1 MISLDPHPHR
11 IPRNARDNCV
21 VLVCI
26 FPTIPVESTLLAS
39 VLLSQLDDHKA
50 QAMPNTSTDA
60 GTEYPK
66 CKGEGKGRGER
77 AGAHLH
83 HALEL
88 GVLNETVGVGV
99 DGADHLLDLLTRL
112 VSEAKTLHRE
122 GHLLGVN
129 GTRAICVEEVEGLL
143 DLLVGEG
150 GHFR

>member
-1 MISLDPHPHR
+1 MLGRCFFFKVGEKEEENRYLD
-11 IPRNARDNCV
+11 
-21 VLVCI
+21 
-26 FPTIPVESTLLAS
+26 
-39 VLLSQLDDHKA
+39 Q
-50 QAMPNTSTDA
+50 
-60 GTEYPK
+60 
-66 CKGEGKGRGER
+66 
-77 AGAHLH
+77 
-83 HALEL
+83 ALEL

-150 GHFR
+150 CHCVSLVLFL